1 MSRLKPEKL
10 FVTYVFGANA
20 KGPVTPRRYTLTH
33 SDSTGDLYLSVG
45 TDYDR
50 KALARF
56 YTRFMRDEVLAEWC
70 EDEKGLSLHVYC
82 HVSGGMVLGRAGLRS
97 SIFRREMPLVLEAI
111 RYGEKQLFTVNPDLD
126 DAPIIIHFQ
135 SSKDKFNKVE
145 EWGFLR
151 DFRLK

>member
-1 MSRLKPEKL
+1 
-10 FVTYVFGANA
+10 
-20 KGPVTPRRYTLTH
+20 
-33 SDSTGDLYLSVG
+33 
-45 TDYDR
+45 
-50 KALARF
+50 
-56 YTRFMRDEVLAEWC
+56 
-70 EDEKGLSLHVYC
+70 
-82 HVSGGMVLGRAGLRS
+82 MVLGRAGLRS